1 MWAGVRNH
9 PTRLNHAYCINRRLA
24 RSSVALLWFEFSLPG
39 CNTLWTNKQL
49 KISDSIGQAHFAYG
63 FMKKPA
69 MDMRMALELLLN
81 RQGIENLECWTMAL
95 NLMEPLAKPAIGKSF
110 PSLLSLKFWSLSRQD
125 MLFCIAKPFFRPK
138 ALPVYRLYYK

>member
-1 MWAGVRNH
+1 MA
-9 PTRLNHAYCINRRLA
+9 
-24 RSSVALLWFEFSLPG
+24 SS
-39 CNTLWTNKQL
+39 
-49 KISDSIGQAHFAYG
+49 QAHFAYG

-95 NLMEPLAKPAIGKSF
+95 NLMEPLAKTTIGRQELPFPAF
-110 PSLLSLKFWSLSRQD
+110 FELL
-125 MLFCIAKPFFRPK
+125 KPFRTRYALLHCQAIFRPK